1 MPADDLEAKR
11 RELREKAT
19 TILTGDH
26 FTALGIGRGAS
37 VEEAKKA
44 YLDRVKVWHPD
55 RVPPGLDDLKPV
67 FGGVFARLDAARST
81 LTDASARLDY
91 VTRLAS
97 GGPASDRMRAA
108 SPAEAA
114 FELKKADVL
123 LRKRDL
129 AGAEEH
135 ARSAIRMAPDNPD
148 AHAFL
153 IGVQMA
159 KPSLTKDDLRRLL
172 SQLDELLKKHDRCE
186 RAYFQRG
193 LLKKQLDMIA
203 SAVGDF
209 ARAAELNPSNV
220 DAAREVRLHTMRK
233 EKAGEA
239 SGKGSGVAEGGVGGF
254 FKKLFKR

>member
-1 MPADDLEAKR
+1 MPANDLEAKR
-11 RELREKAT
+11 HELREKAT

-26 FTALGIGRGAS
+26 FAALGVGRSAS
-37 VEEAKKA
+37 AEEVKKA

-55 RVPPGLDDLKPV
+55 RVPPGLDDLKPL
-67 FGGVFARLDAARST
+67 FGEVFARLDAARST

-91 VTRLAS
+91 ARRLAS
-97 GGPASDRMRAA
+97 GPPSDRMRAA

-193 LLKKQLDMIA
+193 LLKKQLDMTA

-233 EKAGEA
+233 EKAGEGG
-239 SGKGSGVAEGGVGGF
+239 GKGADAEGGVGGF
-254 FKKLFKR
+254 LKKLFKR